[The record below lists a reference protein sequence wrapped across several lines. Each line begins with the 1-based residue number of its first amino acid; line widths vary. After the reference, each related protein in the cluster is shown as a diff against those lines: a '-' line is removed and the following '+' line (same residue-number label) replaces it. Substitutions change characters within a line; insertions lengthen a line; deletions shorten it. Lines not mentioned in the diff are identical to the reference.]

1 MYNSFYFKR
10 SSLLIE
16 MYEYCSKRILFIGIS
31 KYMLVV
37 KLLISWLHL
46 KSCLCISVA
55 RFHL

>member
-37 KLLISWLHL
+37 KLLISWLH
-46 KSCLCISVA
+46 
-55 RFHL
+55 F